1 MKILILE
8 DEQRNAKRLIR
19 LLNDIDRTFIVEGP
33 LASIKETVEFFQ
45 SGKTT
50 DLILADI
57 RLTEGLSF
65 EALKHAQATVP
76 IIFTTA
82 YDEYAVQAF
91 KFNSFDYLLKPLDAD
106 ELEAAIDK
114 ATKAGKNYADE
125 NLRQLFDSLQKNQF
139 RYRERFLLPYR
150 DGYKTVRVS
159 DINRG
164 HWMSTEEILEKVL
177 ADNFADVTFSGGDP
191 MFQPEGFTQLAHA
204 IKERSRKN
212 IWCYT
217 GYTFEKLL
225 RNPRQAQLLKYIDV
239 LVDGKFKKELRD
251 EELYFRGSRNQRLID
266 VQTSLQKGETVIY
279 HYNPKK
285 GI

>member
-1 MKILILE
+1 MLSILDILE
-8 DEQRNAKRLIR
+8 DTTV
-19 LLNDIDRTFIVEGP
+19 DGPGFRTAI
-33 LASIKETVEFFQ
+33 
-45 SGKTT
+45 
-50 DLILADI
+50 
-57 RLTEGLSF
+57 
-65 EALKHAQATVP
+65 
-76 IIFTTA
+76 
-82 YDEYAVQAF
+82 YA
-91 KFNSFDYLLKPLDAD
+91 
-106 ELEAAIDK
+106 
-114 ATKAGKNYADE
+114 AGCPNGCPGCHNPE
-125 NLRQLFDSLQKNQF
+125 SW
-139 RYRERFLLPYR
+139 
-150 DGYKTVRVS
+150 

-191 MFQPEGFTQLAHA
+191 MFQQEGFTLLSHA

>member
-8 DEQRNAKRLIR
+8 DEQRNAMRLIR
-19 LLNDIDRTFIVEGP
+19 LLNDIDTTFIIEGP
-33 LASIKETVEFFQ
+33 LTNIKEAVDFFQ

-57 RLTEGLSF
+57 RLTDGLSF
-65 EALKHAQATVP
+65 EALKYAPATVP

-159 DINRG
+159 DIN
-164 HWMSTEEILEKVL
+164 HIETENKTVYLRLNTGTSEVVNISMDELEQQLNPDCFFRANRQYIINIEYVLFLSNLKSATKLFSVLLASKRPLITEL
-177 ADNFADVTFSGGDP
+177 AD
-191 MFQPEGFTQLAHA
+191 
-204 IKERSRKN
+204 
-212 IWCYT
+212 
-217 GYTFEKLL
+217 KL
-225 RNPRQAQLLKYIDV
+225 RLKYPLLPTI
-239 LVDGKFKKELRD
+239 
-251 EELYFRGSRNQRLID
+251 SPCPTMRLEAIR
-266 VQTSLQKGETVIY
+266 SIIPISCRRY
-279 HYNPKK
+279 PKSV
-285 GI
+285 

>member
-1 MKILILE
+1 MLSILDILE
-8 DEQRNAKRLIR
+8 DTTV
-19 LLNDIDRTFIVEGP
+19 DGPGFRTAI
-33 LASIKETVEFFQ
+33 
-45 SGKTT
+45 
-50 DLILADI
+50 
-57 RLTEGLSF
+57 
-65 EALKHAQATVP
+65 
-76 IIFTTA
+76 
-82 YDEYAVQAF
+82 YA
-91 KFNSFDYLLKPLDAD
+91 
-106 ELEAAIDK
+106 
-114 ATKAGKNYADE
+114 AGCHNGCPGCHNPE
-125 NLRQLFDSLQKNQF
+125 SW
-139 RYRERFLLPYR
+139 
-150 DGYKTVRVS
+150 

-204 IKERSRKN
+204 IKEWSRKN